1 MKRELS
7 STKLKK
13 LEVGG
18 VFYATGTWSSLEV
31 GDEGWIGPSP
41 TKIMQQLHNQNL
53 YFSKLT
59 L

>member
-41 TKIMQQLHNQNL
+41 TKIMQQMHGIIP
-53 YFSKLT
+53 
-59 L
+59 